1 MVEDKYKFKVDSFVL
16 LSSLRYAI
24 GRSDF
29 ALNIVGDNI
38 KNNLADL
45 PNDVLNQM
53 KEELIQYYKD
63 RQEDDNYL
71 VARKIIIMIKD
82 ELYGKGAME

>member
-29 ALNIVGDNI
+29 ALTIVGDNI

-82 ELYGKGAME
+82 ELYGKGAIE